1 MNEHLREGLTI
12 AGNVEVMHPVYVILE
27 MLGLDSLRH
36 VVKKPLSG
44 LKVASYYGRM
54 LTRPKDRFDAPKDSS
69 VLTTSCRFSALR

>member
-1 MNEHLREGLTI
+1 ML
-12 AGNVEVMHPVYVILE
+12 HPVYVILE

-44 LKVASYYGRM
+44 LKVASYYGCM
-54 LTRPKDRFDAPKDSS
+54 LTRPETVSIAPKDLS